1 VLTSSPTQQ
10 LDTLLELSIAD
21 FDIPDDVRRVAEQR
35 YHDVGDWLADY
46 YDGNAADGV
55 IYPQGSFL
63 LGTVVQPISNSGE
76 YDIDLVCRRDLL
88 KTSLTQEELKRSVG
102 GALRAYVATSPA
114 GSPTQDEGKRCW
126 TLHYPLER
134 FHMDVL
140 PAIPDADAT
149 PNAILITDR
158 ELRNW
163 QHSNPLDYAKWFE
176 SRMAREFA
184 EARALLAKRMDVDDV
199 PAWTVK
205 TTLQRTIQALKR
217 HRDFYFEQRPDDRA
231 ASIIITTLAA
241 RSYQGAGDLNEVLV
255 DTTGRMAGLIERRNG
270 VWWVPNPIREKENF
284 ADRWEG
290 RPTRADAFFRWI
302 EQAQSDFTGLGVD
315 AGVDRVVAKLAKLF
329 GEQAAKHAGSSYA
342 TALAETRD
350 RGKLG
355 MAVGTG
361 MLGAVSKGKPA
372 VPSHTFHGDP
382 ED

>member
-1 VLTSSPTQQ
+1 VLTSSPTQ
-10 LDTLLELSIAD
+10 LLETLLELSIAD
-21 FDIPDDVRRVAEQR
+21 FDIPDDVRRLAEQR
-35 YHDVGDWLADY
+35 YRHVGDWLADY

-63 LGTVVQPISNSGE
+63 LGTVVQPITESGE

-88 KTSLTQEELKRSVG
+88 KESTTQAQLKESVG
-102 GALRAYVATSPA
+102 SALGAYVGTSPA
-114 GSPTQDEGKRCW
+114 GTPNQNEGKRCW
-126 TLHYPLER
+126 TLNYPSEP

-163 QHSNPLDYAKWFE
+163 QHSNPLDYATWFE
-176 SRMAREFA
+176 KRMAREFS
-184 EARALLAKRMDVDDV
+184 EARAVLAKRMDVDDV

-205 TTLQRTIQALKR
+205 TTLQRTVQALKR

-241 RSYQGAGDLNEVLV
+241 RAFEGAGELNEVLV
-255 DTTGRMAGLIERRNG
+255 DTTSRMAGLIERRDG

-290 RPTRADAFFRWI
+290 HPNRAEAFFRWI
-302 EQAQSDFTGLGVD
+302 EQAHEDFAGFGVD
-315 AGVDRVVAKLAKLF
+315 AGVDRVVRKLANSF
-329 GEQAAKHAGSSYA
+329 GERAAKHAGSSYA
-342 TALAETRD
+342 TSLSDARD

-355 MAVGTG
+355 MAAGSG
-361 MLGAVSKGKPA
+361 MLGAASSSKQA
-372 VPSHTFHGDP
+372 IPSHTFHGDP
-382 ED
+382 AR

>member
-21 FDIPDDVRRVAEQR
+21 FDIPDDVRRIAEQR
-35 YHDVGDWLADY
+35 YRDVGDWLADY

-63 LGTVVQPISNSGE
+63 LGTVVQPILNNCE
-76 YDIDLVCRRDLL
+76 YDIDLVCRRDLP
-88 KTSLTQEELKRSVG
+88 KSSVTQAELKQSVG
-102 GALRAYVATSPA
+102 TALCSYVSSSPA
-114 GSPTQDEGKRCW
+114 GTPTQAESKRCW
-126 TLHYPLER
+126 TLNYPHEP

-176 SRMAREFA
+176 GRMAREFA
-184 EARALLAKRMDVDDV
+184 EARAVLAKRMDVDDV
-199 PAWTVK
+199 PDWNVK
-205 TTLQRTIQALKR
+205 TTLQRTVQALKR
-217 HRDFYFEQRPDDRA
+217 HRDLYFEQRPDDRP

-241 RSYQGAGDLNEVLV
+241 RAYDGAGELNEVLV
-255 DTTGRMAGLIERRNG
+255 DTTSRMPGLIERRDG

-290 RPTRADAFFRWI
+290 RPTRAEAFFRWI
-302 EQAQSDFTGLGVD
+302 EQAHADFAGFGAD
-315 AGVDRVVAKLAKLF
+315 AGVDRVVRKLAESF
-329 GEQAAKHAGSSYA
+329 GERSAKRAGASYA
-342 TALAETRD
+342 TSLSETRD

-355 MAVGTG
+355 MAAGTG
-361 MLGAVSKGKPA
+361 MLGAASKSKA
-372 VPSHTFHGDP
+372 AIPSHTFHGDP
-382 ED
+382 EG

>member
-1 VLTSSPTQQ
+1 MLTSSPTQL

-35 YHDVGDWLADY
+35 YRDVGDWLADY

-63 LGTVVQPISNSGE
+63 LGTVVQPISDNGE

-88 KTSLTQEELKRSVG
+88 KASVTQEELKESVG
-102 GALRAYVATSPA
+102 TALRSYVATSPA
-114 GSPTQDEGKRCW
+114 GGPSQDEGKRCW
-126 TLHYPLER
+126 TLNYPHEP

-140 PAIPDADAT
+140 PAIPDAEAT
-149 PNAILITDR
+149 SNAILITDR

-176 SRMAREFA
+176 GRMAREFA
-184 EARALLAKRMDVDDV
+184 EARAVLAKRMDVDDV
-199 PAWTVK
+199 PAWNVK
-205 TTLQRTIQALKR
+205 TTLQRTVQALKR
-217 HRDFYFEQRPDDRA
+217 HRDFYFEQRPDERP

-241 RSYQGAGDLNEVLV
+241 RAYEGAGDLNEILV
-255 DTTGRMAGLIERRNG
+255 DTTGRMAGLIERRDG

-290 RPTRADAFFRWI
+290 HPTRAEAFFRWI
-302 EQAQSDFTGLGVD
+302 EQAHEDFAGLGVD
-315 AGVDRVVAKLAKLF
+315 AGVDRVVGKLAKSF
-329 GEQAAKHAGSSYA
+329 GERAAKHAGSSYA
-342 TALAETRD
+342 TGLSETRD

-355 MAVGTG
+355 MAAGTG
-361 MLGAVSKGKPA
+361 MLGAASSSKPS
-372 VPSHTFHGDP
+372 VPRHTFHGDP